1 MKPRFFATPDE
12 FRAWLERNHESKSE
26 VVVGFYKKP
35 TGRPSLSWTESVREA
50 LCFGWID
57 GVRRR
62 IDDDSYSIRFTPR
75 KRGSNWSLVNVR
87 HVEELTR
94 AGRMHPA
101 GLEAF
106 EARTPENTGVYTY
119 ESRHEATLSPEH
131 EEQFQ
136 ANEKAWKFF
145 QAQPPGYRQTAIFW
159 IVSAKREET
168 RARRLATVIEDS
180 AHNRRIALLSGR
192 QAGGTG

>member
-1 MKPRFFATPDE
+1 VKPRFFATPDE
-12 FRAWLERNHESKSE
+12 FRAWLEENHESESE
-26 VVVGFYKKP
+26 VVVGFYKKS
-35 TGRPSLSWTESVREA
+35 TGRPSLTWTESVREA

-75 KRGSNWSLVNVR
+75 RRGSNWSVVNVR

-94 AGRMHPA
+94 AGRMHSV
-101 GLEAF
+101 GIEAF
-106 EARTPENTGVYTY
+106 EARTPEKTGVYTY
-119 ESRHEATLSPEH
+119 ENRHEAKLSPEH

-136 ANEKAWKFF
+136 ANEKAWGFF

-159 IVSAKREET
+159 VVSAKREET
-168 RARRLATVIEDS
+168 RARRLATLIDDS
-180 AHNRRIALLSGR
+180 AHDRRIGLLSGP
-192 QAGGTG
+192 GG

>member
-12 FRAWLERNHESKSE
+12 FRTWLEENHESESE

-35 TGRPSLSWTESVREA
+35 TGRPSLTWTESVREA

-101 GLEAF
+101 GIEAF
-106 EARTPENTGVYTY
+106 EARTPEKTGVYTY
-119 ESRHEATLSPEH
+119 ENRHEAKLSPEH
-131 EEQFQ
+131 EEQLQ
-136 ANEKAWKFF
+136 ANERAWEFF

-159 IVSAKREET
+159 VVSAKREET
-168 RARRLATVIEDS
+168 RARRLATLIDDS
-180 AHNRRIALLSGR
+180 AHHRRIGLLSGR
-192 QAGGTG
+192 GG

>member
-12 FRAWLERNHESKSE
+12 FRAWLEENHESESE

-35 TGRPSLSWTESVREA
+35 TGRPSLTWTESVREA

-62 IDDDSYSIRFTPR
+62 LDEDSYSIRFTPR

-94 AGRMHPA
+94 AERMHPA
-101 GLEAF
+101 GIEAF
-106 EARTPENTGVYTY
+106 EARTPEKTGVYTY
-119 ESRHEATLSPEH
+119 ENRHEAKLSPEH

-136 ANEKAWKFF
+136 ANESVGVL
-145 QAQPPGYRQTAIFW
+145 PGAAARLPADGDFLGRQREA
-159 IVSAKREET
+159 EET
-168 RARRLATVIEDS
+168 RARRLATLIDDS
-180 AHNRRIALLSGR
+180 AHHRRIGLLSGR
-192 QAGGTG
+192 GG

>member
-1 MKPRFFATPDE
+1 MQPRFFASPDE
-12 FRAWLERNHESKSE
+12 FRAWLEANHDSERE
-26 VVVGFYKKP
+26 VVVGFHKKH
-35 TGRPSLSWTESVREA
+35 TGLPSLTWTESVREA

-75 KRGSNWSLVNVR
+75 KPGSNWSVVNVR

-106 EARTPENTGVYTY
+106 EARTPEKTGVYTY
-119 ESRHEATLSPEH
+119 ENRHEAKLSLEH
-131 EEQFQ
+131 EEQLQ
-136 ANEKAWKFF
+136 ANERAWEFF

-159 IVSAKREET
+159 VVSAKREET
-168 RARRLATVIEDS
+168 RARRLATLIDDS
-180 AHNRRIALLSGR
+180 AHHRRIGLFRGR
-192 QAGGTG
+192 GG

>member
-12 FRAWLERNHESKSE
+12 FRAWLEENHESESE

-35 TGRPSLSWTESVREA
+35 TGRPSLTWTESVREA

-62 IDDDSYSIRFTPR
+62 IDDHSYSIRFTPR

-87 HVEELTR
+87 HVEDLTR

-101 GLEAF
+101 GVEAF
-106 EARTPENTGVYTY
+106 EARTPEKTGVYTY
-119 ESRHEATLSPEH
+119 ENRHEAKLSPEH
-131 EEQFQ
+131 EERFQ
-136 ANEKAWKFF
+136 ANKKAWEFF
-145 QAQPPGYRQTAIFW
+145 QAQPPGYQQTAIFW
-159 IVSAKREET
+159 VVSAKREET
-168 RARRLATVIEDS
+168 RARRLATLIDDS
-180 AHNRRIALLSGR
+180 SHHRRIGQLSGR
-192 QAGGTG
+192 GG

>member
-1 MKPRFFATPDE
+1 MQPRFFASSDE
-12 FRAWLERNHESKSE
+12 FRAWLEANHDSESE
-26 VVVGFYKKP
+26 VVVGFHKKH
-35 TGRPSLSWTESVREA
+35 TGLPSLTWTESVREA

-62 IDDDSYSIRFTPR
+62 IHDDSYAIRFTPR
-75 KRGSNWSLVNVR
+75 KQGSNWSVVNVR

-106 EARTPENTGVYTY
+106 EARTPEKTGVYTY
-119 ESRHEATLSPEH
+119 ENRHEAKLSLEH
-131 EEQFQ
+131 EEQLQ
-136 ANEKAWKFF
+136 ANEKAWEFF

-159 IVSAKREET
+159 VVSAKREET
-168 RARRLATVIEDS
+168 RARRLATLIDDS
-180 AHNRRIALLSGR
+180 AHRRRIGLFRGR
-192 QAGGTG
+192 GS

>member
-12 FRAWLERNHESKSE
+12 FRAWLEANHESESE
-26 VVVGFYKKP
+26 VVVGFYKKS
-35 TGRPSLSWTESVREA
+35 TGRPSLTWTESVREA

-62 IDDDSYSIRFTPR
+62 IDGDSYSIRFTPR

-101 GLEAF
+101 GIEAF
-106 EARTPENTGVYTY
+106 EARTPEKTGVYTY
-119 ESRHEATLSPEH
+119 ENRHEAKLSPEH
-131 EEQFQ
+131 EERFQ
-136 ANEKAWKFF
+136 ANERAWEFF
-145 QAQPPGYRQTAIFW
+145 QAQPAGYRQTAIFW
-159 IVSAKREET
+159 VVSAKREET
-168 RARRLATVIEDS
+168 RARRLATLIDDS
-180 AHNRRIALLSGR
+180 AHHRRIGLLGGR
-192 QAGGTG
+192 GG

>member
-1 MKPRFFATPDE
+1 VKPQFFATPDE
-12 FRAWLERNHESKSE
+12 FRAWLEENHESHSE

-35 TGRPSLSWTESVREA
+35 TGRPSLTWTESVREA

-94 AGRMHPA
+94 AGRMHPP
-101 GLEAF
+101 GIEAF
-106 EARTPENTGVYTY
+106 EARTPEKTGVYTY
-119 ESRHEATLSPEH
+119 ENRHEAKLNQEH

-136 ANEKAWKFF
+136 ANERAWEFF

-159 IVSAKREET
+159 VVSAKREET
-168 RARRLATVIEDS
+168 RARRLATLIDDS
-180 AHNRRIALLSGR
+180 AHHRRIGLL
-192 QAGGTG
+192 GGPGG

>member
-1 MKPRFFATPDE
+1 VRPRFFATPDE
-12 FRAWLERNHESKSE
+12 FRAWLEENHESARE
-26 VVVGFYKKP
+26 VVVGFYKKS
-35 TGRPSLSWTESVREA
+35 TDRPSLTWTESVREA

-75 KRGSNWSLVNVR
+75 NRGSNWSVVNVR

-101 GLEAF
+101 GIEAF
-106 EARTPENTGVYTY
+106 EARTPEKTGVYTY
-119 ESRHEATLSPEH
+119 ENRHEAKLSPEH
-131 EEQFQ
+131 EEQFR
-136 ANEKAWKFF
+136 ANEKAWEFF

-159 IVSAKREET
+159 VVSAKREET
-168 RARRLATVIEDS
+168 RARRLATLIDDS
-180 AHNRRIALLSGR
+180 AHRRRIGLLSAR
-192 QAGGTG
+192 GG

>member
-1 MKPRFFATPDE
+1 VKPRFFATPDV
-12 FRAWLERNHESKSE
+12 FRAWLEENHESASE

-35 TGRPSLSWTESVREA
+35 TGRPSLTWTESVREA

-75 KRGSNWSLVNVR
+75 RRGSNWSVVNVR

-94 AGRMHPA
+94 AGRMRPA
-101 GLEAF
+101 GIEAF
-106 EARTPENTGVYTY
+106 EARTPEKTGVYTY
-119 ESRHEATLSPEH
+119 ENRHEAKLSPEH

-136 ANEKAWKFF
+136 ANGKAWEFF

-168 RARRLATVIEDS
+168 RARRLTTLIDDS
-180 AHNRRIALLSGR
+180 AHHRRIGLLSGR
-192 QAGGTG
+192 GG

>member
-1 MKPRFFATPDE
+1 MKPRFFATPNE
-12 FRAWLERNHESKSE
+12 FRAWLEENHDSESE
-26 VVVGFYKKP
+26 VVVGFHKKH
-35 TGRPSLSWTESVREA
+35 TGLPSLTWTESVREA

-62 IDDDSYSIRFTPR
+62 IDNDSYAIRFTPR
-75 KRGSNWSLVNVR
+75 KPGSNWSVVNVR

-101 GLEAF
+101 GIEAF
-106 EARTPENTGVYTY
+106 EARTPERTGVYTY
-119 ESRHEATLSPEH
+119 ENRHQAKLGPEQ
-131 EEQFQ
+131 EERFRANKQ
-136 ANEKAWKFF
+136 AWEFF

-168 RARRLATVIEDS
+168 RARRLATLIDDS
-180 AHNRRIALLSGR
+180 AHQRRIGLLSGR
-192 QAGGTG
+192 GG

>member
-1 MKPRFFATPDE
+1 MQPRFFASPDE
-12 FRAWLERNHESKSE
+12 FRAWLEANYDSESE
-26 VVVGFYKKP
+26 VVVGFHKKH
-35 TGRPSLSWTESVREA
+35 TGLPSLTWTESVREA

-75 KRGSNWSLVNVR
+75 KPGSNWSVVNVR

-106 EARTPENTGVYTY
+106 EARTPEKTGVYTY
-119 ESRHEATLSPEH
+119 ENRRKAKLGPE
-131 EEQFQ
+131 Q
-136 ANEKAWKFF
+136 AERFRANKQAWDFF
-145 QAQPPGYRQTAIFW
+145 QAQPPGYRQSAIFW
-159 IVSAKREET
+159 VVSAKREET
-168 RARRLATVIEDS
+168 RDRRLTTLIGDS
-180 AHNRRIALLSGR
+180 AQHRRIGLLSGR
-192 QAGGTG
+192 AG

>member
-12 FRAWLERNHESKSE
+12 FRAWLEENHESESE

-35 TGRPSLSWTESVREA
+35 TGRPSLTWTESVREA

-101 GLEAF
+101 GIEAF
-106 EARTPENTGVYTY
+106 EARTPEKTGVYTY
-119 ESRHEATLSPEH
+119 ENRHEAKLSPEH

-136 ANEKAWKFF
+136 ANERAWEFF

-159 IVSAKREET
+159 VVSAKREET
-168 RARRLATVIEDS
+168 RARRLATLIDDS
-180 AHNRRIALLSGR
+180 AHHRRIGLLSGR
-192 QAGGTG
+192 